1 MSQAYDLFVPGEFVP
16 LGGTMTSSD
25 ATISGGHV
33 WLAEGT
39 GNVVPPRQHQAN
51 WLNSAADDVLEW
63 LAAGEGW
70 DSYGAAQISSLVVAT
85 TYRLLSVLS
94 KYGMPRPFIAGTSE
108 GGLEVS
114 WDSDRYSVHIHVG
127 LSGLEAFVWDKAA
140 NAQWEGIV
148 SGDASEL
155 GEALL
160 YLSTQPW

>member
-1 MSQAYDLFVPGEFVP
+1 MHELFSSGEFVP

-25 ATISGGHV
+25 TTISGRHV

-39 GNVVPPRQHQAN
+39 GNVVPPRQPQAS
-51 WLNSAADDVLEW
+51 WLSGAVDDVLEW
-63 LAAGEGW
+63 LTEGEGW
-70 DSYGAAQISSLVVAT
+70 DSYGAAQISSAVVAT

-94 KYGMPRPFIAGTSE
+94 RYGMPRPFISGTSE
-108 GGLEVS
+108 GGLETS
-114 WDSDRYSVHIHVG
+114 WDSDRYSVQIQVG
-127 LSGLEAFVWDKAA
+127 PSDLEAFVWDRTA
-140 NAQWEGIV
+140 NVQWEGTV